1 MIKLLKNIINQILL
15 VFENF
20 GRYTSLIAIIFRSYK
35 SWGLYFSNAV
45 DQMIMI
51 GSKSIPIVVFT
62 SFFTVLNTRAR
73 FRRFSP

>member
-1 MIKLLKNIINQILL
+1 MYKLLKNLINHVLL
-15 VFENF
+15 IFENF
-20 GRYTSLIAIIFRSYK
+20 GRFTFLIGNIFRSYN

-62 SFFTVLNTRAR
+62 SFYLKNGPKSQNQRV
-73 FRRFSP
+73 